1 VAGAPEASRESIG
14 FIGLGALGAPMATNL
29 IHAGFPLT
37 LHNRSRE
44 REAVLL
50 EGLARWFTND
60 QPQPWP
66 ASAPVGSA
74 ERLPPPAGLSG
85 RGRP

>member
-1 VAGAPEASRESIG
+1 MADAPVASRNSVG

-50 EGLARWFTND
+50 EGLARWFTSD
-60 QPQPWP
+60 QPQNPGP
-66 ASAPVGSA
+66 HPHQSDQRSASH
-74 ERLPPPAGLSG
+74 PPQA
-85 RGRP
+85 